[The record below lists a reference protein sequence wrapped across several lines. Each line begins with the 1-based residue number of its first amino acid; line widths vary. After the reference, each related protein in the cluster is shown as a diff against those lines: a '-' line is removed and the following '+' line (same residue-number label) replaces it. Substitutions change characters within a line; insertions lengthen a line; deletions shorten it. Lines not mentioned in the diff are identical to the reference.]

1 MSNRQERRRAERDAK
16 KEKGGMNPLLAKM
29 PLKMIQPW
37 SVPVLHTKLPDEIL
51 QKMIDISDLVIDDE
65 KSLSHGHNLA
75 GQIETEL
82 LVDHEILKNVGVFEF
97 FHDVI
102 QQYVIQQ
109 KCQQYPYNVEQIQR
123 ETWLVNM
130 LSMWVVSQQSNEYNP
145 IHIHTECQL
154 SSVMY
159 LKIPKFLPTKK
170 THRAHDD
177 GAITFVSN
185 SSYDTELSHPS
196 LTMRPAVGDFFIF
209 GAKQQ
214 HMVYPYRC
222 EEGDTER
229 RSISFNANFISQT
242 DYNKTQKEK
251 KV

>member
-29 PLKMIQPW
+29 PLRMIQPW
-37 SVPVLHTKLPDEIL
+37 SVPVMHTKLPDEIL
-51 QKMIDISDLVIDDE
+51 QKMIEISDNVIDDE

-82 LVDHEILKNVGVFEF
+82 LVDHEILKNDGVFE
-97 FHDVI
+97 
-102 QQYVIQQ
+102 QYVIQQ
-109 KCQQYPYNVEQIQR
+109 KCQQYPFNVEQVQR

-130 LSMWVVSQQSNEYNP
+130 LSMWVVSQQPNEYNP
-145 IHIHTECQL
+145 IHIHTQCQL
-154 SSVMY
+154 SCVMY
-159 LKIPKFLPTKK
+159 LKVPKFEPCKK
-170 THRAHDD
+170 DHRDMDD

-185 SSYDTELSHPS
+185 SSNDTELSQPS
-196 LTMRPAVGDFFIF
+196 LTLRPVVSDFFIF

-214 HMVYPYRC
+214 HLVYPYRC

-242 DYNKTQKEK
+242 DYNKSQKES